1 MAVAMTETLF
11 VHLIQET
18 LWFLLLV
25 SAPIL
30 VLTTTVGTVV
40 SLLQAV
46 TQIQEQALAFIPKLL
61 VALGLLWLTLPWMM
75 GLLHQHCLKL
85 FDLMRQLG

>member
-1 MAVAMTETLF
+1 MAVLMTDTLF

-18 LWFLLLV
+18 LWLLLLL

-30 VLTTTVGTVV
+30 VLTTAVGTVV

-61 VALGLLWLTLPWMM
+61 VALGLLWFTLPWML
-75 GLLHQHCLKL
+75 GLLHDHVKKL
-85 FDLMRQLG
+85 FDLMTQLG